1 MTATATWSAWSCK
14 VRLVVEDDAVLA
26 AASSELVRLL
36 DQVDRAANR
45 FRPDSAL
52 SKANTLHGRPVPV
65 PRILTELVQAALAAA
80 RDTNGAVDPTVGG
93 SLLAWGYDRDI
104 SQVAPTGPAVTA
116 PGTVAGWQRVRLD
129 VSAGLLTVPAGGM
142 LDLGATAKSF
152 TADLAARNL
161 AARFLT
167 PVLVELGGDL
177 AVAGHRPGG
186 WPIQVAEREGADG
199 QTIVLQHG
207 GLATSTTTIRR
218 WRRGGQRVH
227 HIIDPRTGAPAA
239 GPWRT
244 VTVAGS
250 SAVAANTASTAAIV
264 LGARAPDWLRE
275 RGLAARL
282 VDNDGEVSTIGDW
295 PTATAVAA
303 A

>member
-1 MTATATWSAWSCK
+1 
-14 VRLVVEDDAVLA
+14 
-26 AASSELVRLL
+26 
-36 DQVDRAANR
+36 
-45 FRPDSAL
+45 
-52 SKANTLHGRPVPV
+52 
-65 PRILTELVQAALAAA
+65 
-80 RDTNGAVDPTVGG
+80 
-93 SLLAWGYDRDI
+93 
-104 SQVAPTGPAVTA
+104 
-116 PGTVAGWQRVRLD
+116 
-129 VSAGLLTVPAGGM
+129 M

-152 TADLAARNL
+152 TADLAARTL

-199 QTIVLQHG
+199 QAIVLQHG

-218 WRRGGQRVH
+218 WRRGDQRVH

-244 VTVAGS
+244 VTVAAS

-264 LGARAPDWLRE
+264 LGVAAPDWLRE
-275 RGLAARL
+275 QGLAARL
-282 VDNDGEVSTIGDW
+282 VGNDGEVSTIGDW
-295 PTATAVAA
+295 PTVTAVAA